1 MGFDT
6 AYEAIAEE
14 SGDQR
19 WAFGTGFEDP
29 LAGVDTA
36 VPDGVS
42 GADLAAYSLM
52 LGDDA
57 LIMSHRLQQWLARAP
72 ELEEETALANIALD
86 LLGQARLLL
95 TRAGHA
101 DGTGRDEDHYAFRRA
116 EAEFR
121 NVRLAEVTDA
131 DFAGLIARLLVFSTW
146 RLALLDRLRSARDP
160 VLAAVAAK
168 GVQEVAY
175 HRDYA
180 AQWLLRLAGGT
191 AYSRDRTVAALAAI
205 APLTPDLFTSTDIE
219 RRLTAHHVAIDPAT
233 LRPEFDAIIAH
244 VLDLAKLSWPDV
256 SGRLAV
262 GRPAA
267 GPSAAG
273 QSAVGSP
280 AVGQS
285 GVVRPAAGPSAAG
298 PSTLGPPAVGPSGR
312 DGVHTEAM
320 GPLLAELQSVARAL
334 PGATW

>member
-19 WAFGTGFEDP
+19 WAFGTGFSGP

-36 VPDGVS
+36 IPPGVA
-42 GADLAAYSLM
+42 GADLAAYCLM
-52 LGDDA
+52 IGDDA

-95 TRAGHA
+95 TRAGQA
-101 DGTGRDEDHYAFRRA
+101 DGTGRDEDHYAFGRA

-121 NVRLAEVTDA
+121 NVWLTEAVDA
-131 DFAGLIARLLVFSTW
+131 DFAGLIVRLLVFSTW
-146 RLALLDRLRSARDP
+146 RLALLDALRSSRDP

-168 GVQEVAY
+168 GVQEVTY

-191 AYSRDRTVAALAAI
+191 DFSRGRTVLALAAV
-205 APLTPDLFTSTDIE
+205 APLTAELFTSTE
-219 RRLTAHHVAIDPAT
+219 LEQRLTAQHIAPDPAD
-233 LRPEFDAIIAH
+233 LRAEHDAVLAH
-244 VLDLAKLSWPDV
+244 LLDLAELRWPGGPDGPDV
-256 SGRLAV
+256 VGDGPDVVGEAGRA
-262 GRPAA
+262 
-267 GPSAAG
+267 
-273 QSAVGSP
+273 
-280 AVGQS
+280 
-285 GVVRPAAGPSAAG
+285 
-298 PSTLGPPAVGPSGR
+298 
-312 DGVHTEAM
+312 GVHTEAM
-320 GPLLAELQSVARAL
+320 GDLLAELQSVARAL